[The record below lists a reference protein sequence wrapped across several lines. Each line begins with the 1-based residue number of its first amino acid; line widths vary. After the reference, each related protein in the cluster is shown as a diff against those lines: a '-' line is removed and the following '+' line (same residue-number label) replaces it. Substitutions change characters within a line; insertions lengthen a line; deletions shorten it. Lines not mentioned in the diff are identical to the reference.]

1 MIRPDF
7 KEFSRLA
14 CTATLVPVAKSI
26 SADLL
31 TPVSA
36 FLAVAAGEPD
46 AFLLESVDRGEKIGR
61 YTFLGVRPF
70 LRLESRGDQVTIRDS
85 RVETRVAASRP
96 ASKASAPRTR
106 NARIPKIE
114 TRTASVFEV
123 IKALLR
129 EYRPAQIEG
138 LPPFTAGAVG
148 YCAYDIVRQLENIG
162 DRAKDDLN
170 VPDCILM
177 FFDRVL
183 AFDHLRHQ
191 IHIVA
196 SADVGTCTS
205 RTGKSG
211 RASKEALRAAYDSSL
226 RDIAQIERK
235 LAAGWKAAAPF
246 NVETRLAADPAAK
259 TKLANSRLKTRART
273 PKARFLESVRRAQ
286 EYIAAGDIFQVVLSQ
301 RWDFEPGVAPFDL
314 YRALR
319 TVNPSPY
326 MYFLRFGEGAGV
338 PAREMCG
345 ADTLVRAKSS
355 AKAAL
360 QLNSSVPLRAPRGSR
375 SSRASSRTLPNKSST
390 IHILGSSPEMLVR
403 AAGPKLEYRPIAG
416 THPRGKD
423 EAEDAALEKKMLS
436 DEKERAE
443 HVMLVDLGRND
454 LGRVSEYGSVKVRDL
469 MYVERYSH
477 VMHIVSALE
486 GCLRPGLDAMDAFA
500 ACFPAGTLSGAPKVR
515 AMQIIEELEP
525 ARRGIYGGSVL
536 YADFA
541 GNLDSCIAIR
551 TLLMKGKKAYLQAG
565 AGIVADSDPQREFE
579 ETENKSRALLRAVE
593 MARGR

>member
-1 MIRPDF
+1 MIRPNYKDF
-7 KEFSRLA
+7 LRLSR
-14 CTATLVPVAKSI
+14 TATLVPVAKSI

-36 FLAVAAGEPD
+36 FLAVAESEPD
-46 AFLLESVDRGEKIGR
+46 AFLLESVEGGEKIGR

-70 LRLESRGDQVTIRDS
+70 LRLESRGAEIIIARGRKIERRSGNVFDVIKDLLQQH
-85 RVETRVAASRP
+85 RP
-96 ASKASAPRTR
+96 AAM
-106 NARIPKIE
+106 
-114 TRTASVFEV
+114 
-123 IKALLR
+123 
-129 EYRPAQIEG
+129 EG

-148 YCAYDIVRQLENIG
+148 YCAYDIVRRLEHIG
-162 DRAKDDLN
+162 EHSTDDLD

-196 SADVGTCTS
+196 SVDVT
-205 RTGKSG
+205 R
-211 RASKEALRAAYDSSL
+211 EAPKGALKAATKAAYD
-226 RDIAQIERK
+226 RAIKDIARIEKK
-235 LAAGWKAAAPF
+235 LATGWK
-246 NVETRLAADPAAK
+246 PAHWRKPATK
-259 TKLANSRLKTRART
+259 SKLAVRARS
-273 PKARFLESVRRAQ
+273 PKKKFIDSVRRAK

-301 RWDFEPGVAPFDL
+301 RWDFEPGVPPLDL

-326 MYFLRFGEGAGV
+326 MFFLRFG
-338 PAREMCG
+338 
-345 ADTLVRAKSS
+345 AK
-355 AKAAL
+355 KKTGGMH
-360 QLNSSVPLRAPRGSR
+360 V
-375 SSRASSRTLPNKSST
+375 
-390 IHILGSSPEMLVR
+390 IGSSPEMLVR
-403 AAGPKLEYRPIAG
+403 ASGRKLEYRPIAG
-416 THPRGKD
+416 THPRGRD
-423 EAEDAALEKKMLS
+423 EAADAALEKKMLA

-477 VMHIVSALE
+477 VMHLVSALE
-486 GCLRPGLDAMDAFA
+486 GRLRPELSAMDAFA

-525 ARRGIYGGSVL
+525 TRRGVYGGSVL

-551 TLLMKGKKAYLQAG
+551 TMVMKGKKAYLQAG

-579 ETENKSRALLRAVE
+579 ETENKARAVLRAVE
-593 MARGR
+593 MARGSS